1 MSSFL
6 VHWKCGW
13 ILSPH
18 NSVMIMRDLGAVGSV
33 NGVNRWFYQRVS
45 YAGDSST
52 CEQHLCCFPSE
63 SMCSWLEVTYAVTTE
78 RQLHASNCS
87 CIGMGGMT
95 HIFMVCIYHN
105 MSNFISL
112 LIVCIAIYLKLIYI
126 CISGWSHRYTNSI
139 TGKAKSLL
147 QFHGIYGH
155 TAQPLPALQHA
166 RSLALVTLN
175 LQSPRSFLLIDIETL
190 HNTEKES

>member
-1 MSSFL
+1 
-6 VHWKCGW
+6 
-13 ILSPH
+13 
-18 NSVMIMRDLGAVGSV
+18 MIMRDLGAAGSV

-45 YAGDSST
+45 YAADSST

-63 SMCSWLEVTYAVTTE
+63 SVCSLLEVTYAVTTE
-78 RQLHASNCS
+78 RQQQWSYMASNCS

-126 CISGWSHRYTNSI
+126 CIYGWSHRYTNSI
-139 TGKAKSLL
+139 TGKANSLL
-147 QFHGIYGH
+147 QFHDIYGH
-155 TAQPLPALQHA
+155 TQPYLHCSMHA
-166 RSLALVTLN
+166 RS
-175 LQSPRSFLLIDIETL
+175 RS
-190 HNTEKES
+190 